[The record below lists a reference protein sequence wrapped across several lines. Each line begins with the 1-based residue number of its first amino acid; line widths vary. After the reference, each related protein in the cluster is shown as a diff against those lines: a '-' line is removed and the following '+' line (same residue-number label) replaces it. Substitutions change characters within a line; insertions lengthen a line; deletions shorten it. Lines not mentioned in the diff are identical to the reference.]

1 VIRAVC
7 TISPA
12 RPERDNRLVHEMSIA
27 ISLVELACEKAQ
39 GLGDVKVE
47 TLHLRLG
54 ALSGVVRE
62 ALEFSFEA
70 AAAGTPL
77 AGARLAIT
85 DVPLTVICPHCQ
97 RERELPGLPLLC
109 PDCQSPTP
117 QVVRGRDLE
126 LAALEVE
133 DVAAQDR

>member
-1 VIRAVC
+1 MIRAVC

-12 RPERDNRLVHEMSIA
+12 RPERDNRIVHELSIA

-39 GLGDVKVE
+39 GLGDVRVE

-54 ALSGVVRE
+54 ALSGIVRE

-85 DVPLTVICPHCQ
+85 DVPLTVMCPACG
-97 RERELPGLPLLC
+97 RERELPGFPLAC
-109 PDCQSPTP
+109 PECGSPTP
-117 QVVRGRDLE
+117 QVLRGRDLE
-126 LAALEVE
+126 LAALEVQ